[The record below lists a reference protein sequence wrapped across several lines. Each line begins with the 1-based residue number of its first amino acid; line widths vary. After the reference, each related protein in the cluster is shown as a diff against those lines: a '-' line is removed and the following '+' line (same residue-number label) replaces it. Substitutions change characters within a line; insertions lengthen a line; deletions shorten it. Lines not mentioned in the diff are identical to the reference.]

1 MKIVRTSAP
10 PAPKSRS
17 TKRFIQTPPNLP
29 PVKHKLPQA
38 SNATAAKVQRDMGP
52 GGSIDPRQQRF

>member
-1 MKIVRTSAP
+1 MKKTWQPIKKFAK
-10 PAPKSRS
+10 PAP
-17 TKRFIQTPPNLP
+17 NP
-29 PVKHKLPQA
+29 PVKHALPKA